1 MLRFAAALLTV
12 ICVLS
17 QAGCDFSAQP
27 PPEYTIQEQM
37 DRTEREKRESIARD
51 NMLELTKWQVDNSYQ
66 PKYKNQF
73 GHPDIMPYVGGP

>member
-12 ICVLS
+12 ICVLPH
-17 QAGCDFSAQP
+17 AGCDFSTQP

-51 NMLELTKWQVDNSYQ
+51 NMLELTKWQVDNDYQ